1 MTSTSLHRSAA
12 AGFAQGADG
21 DARNRPDCPTAAVGW
36 LPMRSRSMKRQR
48 RSTFGAG
55 DSKFLPN
62 LLATGARVIAIE
74 PVAAMRERRAAAY
87 PQVAALDGTA
97 DAMPLAD
104 ASAGAVVCATAFHW
118 FATRAAL
125 TDIHRVPKPGG
136 RLGLV
141 WNDAGSLRAA
151 PAPDTAE
158 CCGSQ
163 FGS

>member
-97 DAMPLAD
+97 DAMPLA
-104 ASAGAVVCATAFHW
+104 FHW